1 MAQAAKRYWFWV
13 WTVLSTVHKSRADD
27 PTAPCEVWKNCII
40 IRARDEHQAL
50 CKAQKIGQS
59 EAGDSRG
66 SLRLDGEPAICK
78 FLGVSSLGL
87 IHEPL
92 RDGAEICWTLKRCRQ
107 STALKLPRAEAV
119 LLSRAHKELGHIQ
132 HSEALPTATPDSR

>member
-1 MAQAAKRYWFWV
+1 MAKAAKQHWFWA
-13 WTVLSTVHKSRADD
+13 WTVLSTVHKSRVDD

-40 IRARDEHQAL
+40 VRARDEHEAL
-50 CKAQKIGQS
+50 RKAQKIGQS

-66 SLRLDGEPAICK
+66 SLRLDGEPALCK

-92 RDGAEICWTLKRCRQ
+92 RDGAEICWTLKRCKQ
-107 STALKLPRAEAV
+107 SAAHKLPKDESV
-119 LLSRAHKELGHIQ
+119 LLSRAHEELGHIQ
-132 HSEALPTATPDSR
+132 HRAAILSHT